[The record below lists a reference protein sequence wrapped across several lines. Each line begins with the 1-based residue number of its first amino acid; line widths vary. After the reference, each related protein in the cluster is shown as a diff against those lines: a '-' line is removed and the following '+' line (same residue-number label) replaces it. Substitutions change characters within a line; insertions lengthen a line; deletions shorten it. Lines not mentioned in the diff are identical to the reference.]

1 MAAGGTSIGLK
12 GTKLAAEILSDTA
25 IELLLD
31 TSLID
36 QAKEEL
42 RIRTGDKFKY
52 EPLLGNREPPLDYR
66 N

>member
-1 MAAGGTSIGLK
+1 
-12 GTKLAAEILSDTA
+12 LAAEILSDTA
-25 IELLLD
+25 RELLLD